1 MSRGRWRIVTALV
14 ACLGVIGVISTFPVF
29 NQTFDEP
36 AHLAAGMEW
45 LSRGVYLYEAQH
57 PPLPRIAGAI
67 VPYLAGARSLGNA
80 DFYDEGRAILGE
92 GAHYRRMLFLARLGM
107 LPFFGLLLAVCAIW
121 GARVA
126 GPPGAALATL
136 FAATNPNLLAH
147 AGIVGTD
154 MAPAACVAAAMLAW
168 MRWRE
173 LPSLRRALL
182 FGVAM
187 GLATVAKFSA
197 LVFLG
202 PMLVLGEAARLLVPR
217 QTSGTVD
224 RAAIPWRHALLG
236 VAATAVVV
244 WAFYRF
250 DVGTIWHHR
259 IAVPAPELFRGV
271 KPFLKHA
278 TEGHP
283 AYLLGQ
289 RSDTGW
295 WYYYLVALAVKTPL
309 PLLALA
315 VVGGVASVRAARGDE
330 QWTALIPLI
339 GVVAV
344 LVVGMKSHVDL
355 GIRLIL
361 SIYPFLAV
369 LAARGVRLAWHTAGT
384 PSSVV
389 ARRLAVALLLAA
401 TIVTPLRA
409 WPDFLAY
416 FNPVAGARP
425 ERILVDSNLDW
436 GQDLYRLADTV
447 RARRIDSVRVHYFG
461 TANLR
466 AVGLPNARHLARNER
481 ATGWIAASETFL
493 AGIWSDTALAWLA
506 RRPPV
511 ARIGPAIRLYYIPPG
526 EVSSSPHRLTAAP
539 PPSPRAE

>member
-1 MSRGRWRIVTALV
+1 MSRGRWRTVTALV
-14 ACLGVIGVISTFPVF
+14 AFLATIAVISTYPVF
-29 NQTFDEP
+29 NQTYDEP

-45 LSRGVYLYEAQH
+45 LDRGVYLYEAQH
-57 PPLPRIAGAI
+57 PPLPRVAAAI
-67 VPYLAGARSLGNA
+67 GPYRAGARSLGNA

-107 LPFFGLLLAVCAIW
+107 LPFFWLLLAVCVVW

-126 GPPGAALATL
+126 GAPGAALAAL
-136 FAATNPNLLAH
+136 FAAANPNLLAH
-147 AGIVGTD
+147 AGIAGTD
-154 MAPAACVAAAMLAW
+154 MAPAACVAAAIFAW

-173 LPSLRRALL
+173 RPSLRRALL
-182 FGVAM
+182 FGVSMA
-187 GLATVAKFSA
+187 LATVAKFSA

-202 PMLVLGEAARLLVPR
+202 PMLVLGEALRLIVPR
-217 QTSGTVD
+217 QTPGTVD
-224 RAAIPWRHALLG
+224 RVAIPWRHAVVG
-236 VAATAVVV
+236 CAAAALVV

-283 AYLLGQ
+283 AFLLGQ

-295 WYYYLVALAVKTPL
+295 WYYFFVAIAVKTPL

-315 VVGGVASVRAARGDE
+315 AVGGVASVRAARGDE
-330 QWTALIPLI
+330 RWPALIPLV
-339 GVVAV
+339 GVAAV
-344 LVVGMKSHVDL
+344 LVVGMKSHVNL
-355 GIRLIL
+355 GIRLVL

-369 LAARGVRLAWHTAGT
+369 LAARGTVFAWHRVGT
-384 PSSVV
+384 RSSVA
-389 ARRLAVALLLAA
+389 ARRLAVAALLVG
-401 TIVTPLRA
+401 TIATPLRA
-409 WPDFLAY
+409 WPDYLAY
-416 FNPVAGARP
+416 FNPVAGPKP
-425 ERILVDSNLDW
+425 ERVLVDSNLDW

-447 RARRIDSVRVHYFG
+447 RARHIDSVRVHYFG
-461 TANLR
+461 STSLP

-481 ATGWIAASETFL
+481 TTGWIAASETFL
-493 AGIWSDTALAWLA
+493 AGIWSDTALVWLA

-511 ARIGPAIRLYYIPPG
+511 ARIGHSMRLYYIPPG
-526 EVSSSPHRLTAAP
+526 ER
-539 PPSPRAE
+539 